1 MKIYLLRHEL
11 RPLQDSTLLTELF
24 DIGKERASG
33 SLKELLLKEPINEI
47 YASPFLRVLQTV
59 NPYSEASNIKIKGE
73 FAITEFVNEPM
84 FEKKPNLV
92 LSDDLKSQFNLD
104 KNYQSMWNPSLVR
117 YPEPRQN
124 LIERTKLFARYLE
137 NQYKETDKSI
147 LIVSHMDPIQV
158 LLSYFTKQEY
168 DRTYLYK
175 MGRVVKIDTCIPEVL
190 CQGYE

>member
-11 RPLQDSTLLTELF
+11 RPLADSTLLTELF

-33 SLKELLLKEPINEI
+33 SLKELLLKEPIDEI

-92 LSDDLKSQFNLD
+92 LSDDLKAQFNLD
-104 KNYQSMWNPSLVR
+104 KTYQSMWNPSLVR
-117 YPEPRQN
+117 HPEPMQN
-124 LIERTKLFARYLE
+124 LVERTELFARYLE
-137 NQYKETDKSI
+137 NTYKHTDKSI

-168 DRTYLYK
+168 GRTYLYK

-190 CQGYE
+190 CEGYE